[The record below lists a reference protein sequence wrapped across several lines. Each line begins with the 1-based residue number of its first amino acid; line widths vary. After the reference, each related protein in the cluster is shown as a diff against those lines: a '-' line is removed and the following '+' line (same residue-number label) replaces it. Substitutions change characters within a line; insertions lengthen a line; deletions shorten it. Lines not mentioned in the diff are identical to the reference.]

1 MDGDGGGNRFL
12 TSSTTI
18 SCSSSCGLGS
28 FSTLCRRRRGSAG
41 GGGGG
46 GGGGAAGTIGN
57 FCSGTMST
65 ATELHLLLLDGATGA
80 SCSGITSTEF
90 HLMILAGA
98 TAACRSVITSTASE
112 VHLLLLAGA
121 TRASC
126 SNTISN
132 DSEFHLLSL
141 AGASASPRGG
151 LSSSTSSSLSTLLL
165 RLRGSRG
172 CEARPRS
179 TKVSTGMVL
188 TSVVGV
194 LP

>member
-1 MDGDGGGNRFL
+1 
-12 TSSTTI
+12 
-18 SCSSSCGLGS
+18 
-28 FSTLCRRRRGSAG
+28 
-41 GGGGG
+41 
-46 GGGGAAGTIGN
+46 
-57 FCSGTMST
+57 MST

-98 TAACRSVITSTASE
+98 TAASE
-112 VHLLLLAGA
+112 VHLLSLA
-121 TRASC
+121 ASC
-126 SNTISN
+126 SGVTSTTSESHILLVAGGAPCSGVTSTT
-132 DSEFHLLSL
+132 SEFHLLSL

-188 TSVVGV
+188 TSVVAV